1 MRDLIDVLRKT
12 KYKKSSTVYVSIVG
26 AGGKTTL
33 LYLLGNHLQEAGFKV
48 LLTTTTMVYYPD
60 SDENINN
67 LTFWGSKIIEIEYKQ
82 GFEQDKRK
90 IKGFDKEEM
99 ECFVENGQFNDFDF
113 VLIEADG
120 AKRMPI
126 KAPNE
131 NEPVVISFSDI
142 VIGVVGLDS
151 LGKAINEENTH
162 RPAEL
167 IKVFNKDFGDIIIEN
182 DIKNLVLSENGL
194 FKNSPVLAKKV
205 LVLNKADTA
214 EMIKSGEKIIDLLMN
229 GLNGYSNSMVSN
241 FKIDYLMISSLEKGK
256 THKVV
261 NMCPE
266 IMPKI
271 SIVVF
276 AAGEGIRMGVEKL
289 LLEIDGIS
297 ILDRVLNSVMQIKT
311 SEDKTE
317 TKSKEITETILVY
330 SADRVKEIAEKHK
343 IANIIKN
350 HEPERG
356 MSSSLKLAVEKTAPD
371 SDAFM
376 FFMGDQ
382 PFISKK
388 TVEKLIGK
396 WLEDNSRIVVP
407 CFAGKKGNP
416 VIFPSSFRKQLLE
429 VTGDK
434 GGREIISLNFDKI
447 NFVEIEESIEGHDID
462 DPATYEKYKGGLL

>member
-1 MRDLIDVLRKT
+1 MRDLIDILRKT
-12 KYKKSSTVYVSIVG
+12 KNKKGSTVFASIVG

-33 LYLLGNHLQEAGFKV
+33 LYLLGNHLLEAGFNV

-67 LTFWGSKIIEIEYKQ
+67 LTFWGSKIIESEFMQEFKQ

-90 IKGFDKEEM
+90 IKGFEKEEM
-99 ECFVENGQFNDFDF
+99 ERFVRSGQFNDFDF

-126 KAPNE
+126 KAPKE
-131 NEPVVISFSDI
+131 NEPVVIDFSDI
-142 VIGVVGLDS
+142 VLGVVGLDS

-167 IKVFNKDFGDIIIEN
+167 IKIFNKDLGDIINEN

-194 FKNSPVLAKKV
+194 FKNSPDFAKKI
-205 LVLNKADTA
+205 LVLNKADSV
-214 EMIKSGEKIIDLLMN
+214 ERLKSGKKIIDLLDN
-229 GLNGYSNSMVSN
+229 
-241 FKIDYLMISSLEKGK
+241 KIDYLVISSLKKGK
-256 THKVV
+256 IHKLV
-261 NMCPE
+261 NMW
-266 IMPKI
+266 PKI

-289 LLEIDGIS
+289 MLEIDGNS
-297 ILDRVLNSVMQIKT
+297 ILDRVLNTIELLESVET
-311 SEDKTE
+311 
-317 TKSKEITETILVY
+317 TKSLVTTETILVY
-330 SADRVKEIAEKHK
+330 SADRVRELAEKHK
-343 IANIIKN
+343 IDILIKN
-350 HEPERG
+350 SEPEKG
-356 MSSSLKLAVEKTAPD
+356 MSSSLKLAVGKTSPD

-388 TVEKLIGK
+388 TIEKLIGK

-416 VIFPSSFRKQLLE
+416 VIFPSNFRKQLME

-434 GGREIISLNFDKI
+434 GGREIINLNFNKI
-447 NFVEIEESIEGHDID
+447 NFVEIEESFEGYDID